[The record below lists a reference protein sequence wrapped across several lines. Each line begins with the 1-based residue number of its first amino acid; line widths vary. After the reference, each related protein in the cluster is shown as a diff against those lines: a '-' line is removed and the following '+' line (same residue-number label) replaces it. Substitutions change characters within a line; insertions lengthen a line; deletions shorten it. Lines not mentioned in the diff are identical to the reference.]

1 MSIDLKLDD
10 DLDWDIY
17 APKTQT
23 EGKEKT
29 IQQVLTTLNLQKNT
43 WIYNTNLG
51 ILMREYILGQRHP
64 DYVSFFSNL
73 LDEINKIE
81 GVKSSQVLDYSVDDN
96 ELKIDIEITFDDN
109 TKKILTETLSV

>member
-1 MSIDLKLDD
+1 MSIDLKLDEN
-10 DLDWDIY
+10 LDWDIY
-17 APKTQT
+17 APKTQV

-43 WIYNTNLG
+43 WAYNTNLG

-81 GVKSSQVLDYSVDDN
+81 GVKSSQVLDYSIDNN
-96 ELKIDIEITFDDN
+96 ELKIDIEITFNDN
-109 TKKILTETLSV
+109 TKQILEDSLSI